1 VSSQPDGTP
10 PRTRREAREAR
21 EAREGVPRTSVRP
34 LPRGAV
40 RGEQTGRRELV
51 AALRPW
57 RRRIVW
63 LLLTWVALSALTAA
77 LGLAPDVP
85 VLLAIVVA
93 VAMLAWHLLDH
104 TEPHELTLWP
114 LVDGGF
120 GGHSRGN
127 DFRVTNLAAR
137 LEAAD
142 RRKEGRE
149 SVVHDVHL
157 QLQVLIRE
165 RLYAKHGIVA
175 EEEPR
180 WAQGVTPPELW
191 DLLVGLPPPD
201 LYRPQRLDPILR
213 RIEQW

>member
-1 VSSQPDGTP
+1 MTSQPDGIP
-10 PRTRREAREAR
+10 PRTRREARDRA
-21 EAREGVPRTSVRP
+21 AAAAGRP

-40 RGEQTGRRELV
+40 RRKPSRTRSFL

-57 RRRIVW
+57 RRRLVW
-63 LLLTWVALSALTAA
+63 LLLTWVVLSALTAA

-85 VLLAIVVA
+85 VLLAILLA
-93 VAMLAWHLLDH
+93 VALLVWHLIDH
-104 TEPHELTLWP
+104 TAPQHLTVWP
-114 LVDGGF
+114 LVDSDL

-127 DFRVTNLAAR
+127 DFRVTNLAGR
-137 LEAAD
+137 LEAANTH
-142 RRKEGRE
+142 REGRE
-149 SVVHDVHL
+149 SLVHDLHL

-165 RLYAKHGIVA
+165 RLYARHGIVA

-180 WAQGVTPPELW
+180 WAQSVTPSELW

>member
-1 VSSQPDGTP
+1 VSSQPDGIP

-21 EAREGVPRTSVRP
+21 DQAAASAGRP

-40 RGEQTGRRELV
+40 RRAPSRTREIAL
-51 AALRPW
+51 ALRPW
-57 RRRIVW
+57 RRRLVG
-63 LLLTWVALSALTAA
+63 LFLTWVVLAALTAG

-85 VLLAIVVA
+85 VLLVIL
-93 VAMLAWHLLDH
+93 LAAALLVWHLIDH
-104 TEPHELTLWP
+104 TAPQHLTVWP
-114 LVDGGF
+114 LVDGDLGA
-120 GGHSRGN
+120 HSRGN
-127 DFRVTNLAAR
+127 DFRVTNLAGR
-137 LEAAD
+137 LEAANT
-142 RRKEGRE
+142 RREGRE
-149 SVVHDVHL
+149 SVVHDLHL

-165 RLYAKHGIVA
+165 RLYARHGIVA
-175 EEEPR
+175 EEEPK